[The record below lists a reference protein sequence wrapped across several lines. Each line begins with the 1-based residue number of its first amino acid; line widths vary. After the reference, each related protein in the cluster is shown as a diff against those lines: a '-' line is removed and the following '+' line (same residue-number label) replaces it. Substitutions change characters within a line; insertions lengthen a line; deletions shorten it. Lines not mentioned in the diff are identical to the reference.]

1 MAAARASPV
10 TVSQSRTPDS
20 AQLRL
25 LQQAREL
32 QRQGR
37 GAEAI
42 ARFREALDT
51 DPANGE
57 VWYELGYLLKSEGR
71 YEESLQ
77 AFGHALTCVISRPE
91 EVHLNRAVLFSDHF
105 RRDDDAE
112 RELRAALA
120 LAPHYVPAMLNLGNL
135 QEERGQRDQALQTYE
150 TLLAQPDGPDPDN
163 NQLRMEALARIAN
176 MRPPAS
182 LNDPLLQRVRDAAES
197 QPDKTVRA
205 NLLFALGNSY
215 DRLGVYDLAFDAY
228 AKANRWLV
236 RQAGQRH
243 DRGHVERLTD
253 ALIDA
258 FPSGAKADAAG
269 AADLGRPEPLFIC
282 GMFRS
287 GSTLIEQVLAA
298 HPQVSAGG
306 ELDWLRRL
314 ASVQLAP
321 FPQTMAT
328 LDAERLR
335 ELAAGYQAHLRKLFP
350 LAAADAFIT
359 DKRPD
364 NFLLIG
370 LIKRLFPSARIIHTT
385 RDPLDNGLS
394 IFAHHLHPKIAGYA
408 CDLSDIGHYFG
419 QYRRL
424 MAHWQALYP
433 GDILDFDYDAF
444 VADPRP
450 ALEALLGFL
459 DLPWDDRCL
468 DFHRL
473 GNTVKTAS
481 YWQIRQPLHSR
492 ASGRWR
498 NYGPHLDPL
507 RRALAEAGLSA
518 GNQHKV
524 AG

>member
-1 MAAARASPV
+1 M

-77 AFGHALTCVISRPE
+77 AFGQALTCVISRPE

-176 MRPPAS
+176 MRPPS
-182 LNDPLLQRVRDAAES
+182 VLDDPLLQRLRDAAES
-197 QPDKTVRA
+197 QPNKTVRA
-205 NLLFALGNSY
+205 NLLFALGNAY
-215 DRLGVYDLAFDAY
+215 DRLGAYDLAFDAY

-236 RQAGQRH
+236 RQAGRRY
-243 DRGHVERLTD
+243 DRNHIEQLTD
-253 ALIDA
+253 ALIAA
-258 FPSGAKADAAG
+258 FPAGGRTEPADTPDHA
-269 AADLGRPEPLFIC
+269 PEPLFIC

-298 HPQVSAGG
+298 HPRVTAGG
-306 ELDWLRRL
+306 ELNWLRRL

-328 LDAERLR
+328 LDSARER
-335 ELAAGYQAHLRKLFP
+335 ELAAEYRAHLGKLFP
-350 LAAADAFIT
+350 LAANDAYIT

-370 LIKRLFPSARIIHTT
+370 LIKRLFPGAKIVHTL
-385 RDPLDNGLS
+385 REPLDNGLS
-394 IFAHHLHPKIAGYA
+394 IFSHHLHPQIAGYA
-408 CDLSDIGHYFG
+408 CDLEDIGHYFG

-444 VADPRP
+444 VADPKP
-450 ALEALLGFL
+450 ALETLLSFL
-459 DLPWDDRCL
+459 DLPWDDHCL
-468 DFHRL
+468 DFHSL

-498 NYGPHLDPL
+498 NYGRHLDPL
-507 RRALAEAGLSA
+507 RRALAEAKLVP
-518 GNQHKV
+518 GNH
-524 AG
+524 AEAEG